1 MFPVRGSNFPNSPD
15 RWAVYQIVPSVAG
28 ATSCGWDP
36 DGTGN
41 SSITNL
47 FDSKESLR
55 SVIFFPLSVNFP
67 VSIGIV
73 V

>member
-1 MFPVRGSNFPNSPD
+1 VSPVRGSNWPNSPD
-15 RWAVYQIVPSVAG
+15 PCAVYQIIPSVDG

-47 FDSKESLR
+47 LDSKESLKP
-55 SVIFFPLSVNFP
+55 VIFFPLSVNFP
-67 VSIGIV
+67 VITGIV